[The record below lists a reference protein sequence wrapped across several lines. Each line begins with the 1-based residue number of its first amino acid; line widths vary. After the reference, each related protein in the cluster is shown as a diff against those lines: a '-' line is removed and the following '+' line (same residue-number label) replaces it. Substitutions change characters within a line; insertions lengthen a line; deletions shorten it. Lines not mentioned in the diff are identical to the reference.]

1 MKGEYYNES
10 NEATETIQYDFV
22 KPTNF
27 KKATKT
33 KSYLFIIALLIIVFG
48 VFLIIF
54 KKQGYNFLV
63 KGKEN
68 LEIIPNIKR
77 TDSKDSKNLKDVKLN
92 QVKENPIDKLNREK
106 KIRNRIDGKKDIIDK
121 NKKEKTIKVQSNGR
135 KENNSQMPLKKQ

>member
-10 NEATETIQYDFV
+10 NEATETIQYDFD
-22 KPTNF
+22 KQTNY
-27 KKATKT
+27 KKETKT

-77 TDSKDSKNLKDVKLN
+77 IDSKDSKNLKDVKLN

-106 KIRNRIDGKKDIIDK
+106 KIRNKIDGKKDIIDK

-135 KENNSQMPLKKQ
+135 KENNSQIPLKKK